1 MFQYKHS
8 LYYLDLIVL
17 IKKAIGPWF
26 HNHKNSY
33 FHLSLVK
40 GKKVSIRKKDKVY
53 IYLELVNPKS
63 KQDRMKI

>member
-1 MFQYKHS
+1 M
-8 LYYLDLIVL
+8 L